1 MERKI
6 ECSTNAV
13 KLGKKIYP
21 CTLSVAMDLVGGK
34 WKAVILYHLKNGE
47 KRFNE
52 LRKDLYSVTETTLS
66 IQLKQLENDGLI
78 SKTIIGK
85 KPPLIAIYRLTDFGK
100 TFLPILDSI
109 TEWGNKI
116 IQEKGEFVPDF
127 SYTED

>member
-1 MERKI
+1 MEGKI

-13 KLGKKIYP
+13 KLGKKTYP
-21 CTLSVAMDLVGGK
+21 CSVSVAMVLIGGK
-34 WKAVILYHLKNGE
+34 WKAVILYHLKDGQ

-85 KPPLIAIYRLTDFGK
+85 KPPLIVIYSLTDFGK
-100 TFLPILDSI
+100 TFLPILESI
-109 TEWGNKI
+109 TQWGNKI
-116 IQEKGEFVPDF
+116 IQEKGEFIPNLDC
-127 SYTED
+127 T